1 MYDVE
6 LEVNLEEDT
15 DLKKVGLEL
24 MFMTP
29 QKCSHE
35 DGITAVEL
43 AKHLEMPIDIVKKKL
58 QVLKDKEI
66 VRVRGINPKYW
77 KFDEYNFQRMD
88 ENDDIFAELDKYDC
102 DNVYLITWLHKYE
115 QMMEDL
121 PKYE

>member
-43 AKHLEMPIDIVKKKL
+43 AKLLEMPIDIVKKKL
-58 QVLKDKEI
+58 RQRNNECFSCLRRK
-66 VRVRGINPKYW
+66 PKS
-77 KFDEYNFQRMD
+77 
-88 ENDDIFAELDKYDC
+88 
-102 DNVYLITWLHKYE
+102 LHSFPRKRA
-115 QMMEDL
+115 
-121 PKYE
+121 

>member
-35 DGITAVEL
+35 DRRRTCE
-43 AKHLEMPIDIVKKKL
+43 
-58 QVLKDKEI
+58 
-66 VRVRGINPKYW
+66 
-77 KFDEYNFQRMD
+77 
-88 ENDDIFAELDKYDC
+88 
-102 DNVYLITWLHKYE
+102 TS
-115 QMMEDL
+115 
-121 PKYE
+121 